1 MQKNQPASRSKKL
14 YHVTEMNR
22 IKMSSQESHGFKKK
36 FCSPE
41 IRDDSGNKA
50 QTSQKSRGT
59 RRSSCDQEMRQDS
72 GDEAQNSQKSKGT
85 KTSSHYP
92 EMRYDSHKS
101 NEAQNSQLIQESK
114 RSSRR

>member
-22 IKMSSQESHGFKKK
+22 IKMSSQESHGLKKK

-41 IRDDSGNKA
+41 IRDDSGNK
-50 QTSQKSRGT
+50 
-59 RRSSCDQEMRQDS
+59 
-72 GDEAQNSQKSKGT
+72 AQNSQKSKGT

>member
-1 MQKNQPASRSKKL
+1 
-14 YHVTEMNR
+14 
-22 IKMSSQESHGFKKK
+22 
-36 FCSPE
+36 
-41 IRDDSGNKA
+41 
-50 QTSQKSRGT
+50 
-59 RRSSCDQEMRQDS
+59 MRQDS